1 MNRGRGKRSQGMHC
15 FLTIW
20 GTFGHFRETDVTEEP
35 TGVATSESEHG
46 GGDHQWMGKSSTGK
60 CRMF

>member
-1 MNRGRGKRSQGMHC
+1 M
-15 FLTIW
+15 TIW